1 MRWIKVQIS
10 FRCENAMFAGR
21 GQGSTATMEARCA
34 NIFFKHFL
42 SDRTISLPISSRRRS
57 LRNAVP
63 GLPVLPGVLPS
74 FSPVWLQRHLLLHQG
89 RQLRGHPQDQEEL
102 PVLQIQVRTF
112 KKDDESAARSYLK
125 CAMYRSQTS

>member
-1 MRWIKVQIS
+1 MRWIKKFLVS
-10 FRCENAMFAGR
+10 RCENAMFAGR
-21 GQGSTATMEARCA
+21 GQGSTATMEARCG
-34 NIFFKHFL
+34 NIFFKHFI

-57 LRNAVP
+57 LRNDVS

-102 PVLQIQVRTF
+102 PILQIQVRTF
-112 KKDDESAARSYLK
+112 KKDVCCQVLFKVCNVQISN
-125 CAMYRSQTS
+125 